1 MPLGAL
7 PIRGEILRPSRGPHT
22 PLALPGREVWTGFCG
37 FCIGIIRA
45 LIIPGGNGMMNRQD
59 LHLRPSLKL
68 FNFFLDMPFQRCY
81 KIP

>member
-37 FCIGIIRA
+37 FCIGIIWA
-45 LIIPGGNGMMNRQD
+45 LIIYDGFVNSPKFVIPANAGIQNI
-59 LHLRPSLKL
+59 LK
-68 FNFFLDMPFQRCY
+68 
-81 KIP
+81 